1 MLCQNCERQEATTH
15 ITKVVNGET
24 TATHLC
30 SQCAANLGY
39 GDFLSGFSLNLGGL
53 FDSIGN
59 EKRKSGQ
66 IAQTRCPKCG
76 SSFEDIAKSGK
87 IGCAECYNTFYE
99 KLLPTLQRIH
109 GRIRHS
115 GKVSEA
121 ACEENKK
128 QSELEKLRCR
138 LNAAVEE
145 QNYEEAAVLR
155 DKIRELEKEA

>member
-1 MLCQNCERQEATTH
+1 MLCQNCERHEATTH
-15 ITKVVNGET
+15 NKRVVNGET

-30 SQCAANLGY
+30 SECAANLGY

-53 FDSIGN
+53 FENFASERPKGA
-59 EKRKSGQ
+59 ETSLQ
-66 IAQTRCPKCG
+66 LCPKCG
-76 SSFEDIAKSGK
+76 SSFKDITKSGK

-128 QSELEKLRCR
+128 LNRIEALRCK
-138 LNAAVEE
+138 LNVAVEE
-145 QNYEEAAVLR
+145 QNYELAAELR
-155 DKIRELEKEA
+155 DEIRELEKED

>member
-1 MLCQNCERQEATTH
+1 
-15 ITKVVNGET
+15 
-24 TATHLC
+24 
-30 SQCAANLGY
+30 
-39 GDFLSGFSLNLGGL
+39 
-53 FDSIGN
+53 
-59 EKRKSGQ
+59 RKSGQ

-99 KLLPTLQRIH
+99 KLLPTRQRIH